1 MKRKSVILIATTVT
15 LLLVL
20 AFAGGSASALGC
32 FTDTNGH
39 WAEAFICW
47 MYDNGLSSGY
57 PGGIFLPNNAIS
69 RAEVAVLLQKMRT
82 TGDFSFNQ
90 GPGNWVVNGAGAESV
105 THYTSVDRLT
115 APASPGTYYFQSAI
129 TIPSNM
135 YHTRMFLTGAKICYD
150 ATSGGVLDYI
160 QFQHRLS
167 SGYLWASLADDNTN
181 RSDSACRTY
190 TFSTPPSFYGGEFLS
205 VFLTMT
211 ADVANEYV
219 DIYSVTVY
227 LAPSATGDAPI
238 LKEADREGL
247 VPNTPNSGEAP

>member
-82 TGDFSFNQ
+82 TGTFAISQ
-90 GPGNWVVNGAGAESV
+90 GLGEWVINGTPTGESIIY
-105 THYTSVDRLT
+105 YTNVLDLI
-115 APASPGTYYFQSAI
+115 APATPGMYYFQSNLI
-129 TIPSNM
+129 IPSVLYSTN
-135 YHTRMFLTGAKICYD
+135 TVFTGAKICY
-150 ATSGGVLDYI
+150 SVIGGGVIKTLLL
-160 QFQHRLS
+160 QH
-167 SGYLWASLADDNTN
+167 YD
-181 RSDSACRTY
+181 TY
-190 TFSTPPSFYGGEFLS
+190 GIKINEVIDTTEYSTGGCTTINFSTPIEFSGGDHAVIAVGME
-205 VFLTMT
+205 T
-211 ADVANEYV
+211 DNANEF
-219 DIYSVTVY
+219 ISIRSLTAY
-227 LAPSATGDAPI
+227 LSADPDGDAPV
-238 LKEADREGL
+238 LKEEHRESIPDSSGL
-247 VPNTPNSGEAP
+247 GEK

>member
-90 GPGNWVVNGAGAESV
+90 GPGSWVVNSGGSGSV
-105 THYTSVDRLT
+105 VYYTNSDRL
-115 APASPGTYYFQSAI
+115 ASPASPGNYSFQTSV

-135 YHTRMFLTGAKICYD
+135 YHTMMYLTGAKLCYD
-150 ATSGGVLDYI
+150 ATSGGVIDFI
-160 QFQHRLS
+160 QFQHRLFDGTLWS
-167 SGYLWASLADDNTN
+167 SITDSTD
-181 RSDSACRTY
+181 RSDQTCRTY
-190 TFSTPPSFYGGEFLS
+190 NFSTPPSFYGGEFLS
-205 VFLTMT
+205 VFLSMT
-211 ADVANEYV
+211 TDVAYEYV
-219 DIYSVTVY
+219 DINSVTVY
-227 LAPSATGDAPI
+227 LAPSATGYPPV
-238 LKEADREGL
+238 LKEGDREGL
-247 VPNTPNSGEAP
+247 LPNTPDSGEAP